1 MYYTYGCTYKIKVD
15 KVYME
20 FSSRG
25 FQRNNT
31 TKQTST
37 GTGVPVTSPKEP
49 VHKKTFNK
57 LKSSPIGSLLGMV
70 LFASALILFLAIIFG
85 ISTRSSESS
94 YVQKDEYQ
102 AVFLEGGQVYF
113 GKLKSMKDNHLNLVD
128 VYYLN
133 VNDQNVQPEQD
144 SAAQQN
150 LSLIKLGCELHGP
163 RDQMIINREH
173 VLFWENLKNDSRVA
187 EAIKEWQN
195 QNKDGQ
201 KCDEQSATQPS
212 ASSESSDQTT
222 NSDDADANSSTS
234 QNNTTQNNTTSNGS
248 TSNSPVTAPP
258 TNNSGSAAT
267 PNGSS
272 TPSGTPTP

>member
-1 MYYTYGCTYKIKVD
+1 
-15 KVYME
+15 ME

-31 TKQTST
+31 TKQAST
-37 GTGVPVTSPKEP
+37 GTNVPITSPKEP
-49 VHKKTFNK
+49 VHKKTLKK
-57 LKSSPIGSLLGMV
+57 LKTSPIGSLLGIV
-70 LFASALILFLAIIFG
+70 LFASALILFIAIIFG

-113 GKLKSMKDNHLNLVD
+113 GKLKSMKDNHLNLID

-133 VNDQNVQPEQD
+133 VNDQNVQPDQ
-144 SAAQQN
+144 SASAQQN

-201 KCDEQSATQPS
+201 KCDEQAATQQQTS
-212 ASSESSDQTT
+212 NEATTDQSSSS
-222 NSDDADANSSTS
+222 NSGANSSAS
-234 QNNTTQNNTTSNGS
+234 QNPTQSNTNRNTG
-248 TSNSPVTAPP
+248 TSNSPAAPQS
-258 TNNSGSAAT
+258 TNNDNTST
-267 PNGSS
+267 D
-272 TPSGTPTP
+272 TPSTTPSTTPTPTP